1 MIDELSELRA
11 DVPPMTDAAFARGLN
26 RIEAALADPNL
37 ADPSLTELSLGRPTS
52 HRPGQRRLAYL
63 ATAAAV
69 AAVTVAAGTVVFGH
83 HSAHDS
89 AAADVLTAAANQAQH
104 RPTLHPRP
112 GQYVY
117 VHIAE
122 ENHGQ
127 PAWID
132 YWIPADRSGRE
143 RICVPNEACT
153 DLAYNPSAVRDPA
166 LPYDVLSGL
175 PTTADGMLAW
185 LRSNPSTT
193 WQISAGWT
201 SDLATWATA
210 SDLLPLLPPAQQT
223 AVFKALATLPGVRRD
238 GVVTTFDGHQG
249 TALSSSSPDEGTFQL
264 VFELNTHAYLG
275 SRNIQPHAKAPE
287 FNSTGGVS
295 TIVNAAGQR

>member
-1 MIDELSELRA
+1 MIDQLSELRA
-11 DVPPMTDAAFARGLN
+11 DVPPMTDEAFARGLN
-26 RIEAALADPNL
+26 RIEAALADPSV
-37 ADPSLTELSLGRPTS
+37 AQPTS
-52 HRPGQRRLAYL
+52 HHISHRRLAYL
-63 ATAAAV
+63 AAAASV
-69 AAVTVAAGTVVFGH
+69 AAVTVVAGTATFGH
-83 HSAHDS
+83 HPASSS
-89 AAADVLTAAANQAQH
+89 AAAEVLDAAAGEALQ
-104 RPTLHPRP
+104 RPTLHPRT

-122 ENHGQ
+122 ENHGE

-143 RICVPNEACT
+143 RICVPNDACT
-153 DLAYNPSAVRDPA
+153 DLAYNPSAVKDAA

-193 WQISAGWT
+193 WRISSDWT
-201 SDLATWATA
+201 FDLATWATA
-210 SDLLPLLPPAQQT
+210 SDLLPLLPPAQQS
-223 AVFKALATLPGVRRD
+223 AVFKALATLPGVGRD

-275 SRNIQPHAKAPE
+275 SRNIQPHGKAPE